1 MAGDETIDEEVGI
14 MTDEAVEID
23 LVVEDSEEMIDMV
36 AVMTDEAVDTM
47 IEGEIGAEVMKG
59 EDDTK

>member
-1 MAGDETIDEEVGI
+1 

-23 LVVEDSEEMIDMV
+23 LEVDEVVEDSEEMIDMA
-36 AVMTDEAVDTM
+36 AVMTDEVVDTM